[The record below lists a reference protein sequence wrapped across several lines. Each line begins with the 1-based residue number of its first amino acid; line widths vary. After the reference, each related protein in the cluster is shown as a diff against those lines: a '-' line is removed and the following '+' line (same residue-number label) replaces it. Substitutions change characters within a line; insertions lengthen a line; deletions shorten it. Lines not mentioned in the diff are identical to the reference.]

1 MYTLRAWYNYKMVIH
16 LENRVAFMVRTS
28 RIWIQTLITCV
39 VVHSMILC
47 KLGNLH
53 VGKTNFVY
61 IAISNSKEVLF
72 LKDGYA

>member
-47 KLGNLH
+47 KLGNWH
-53 VGKTNFVY
+53 VGKTNF
-61 IAISNSKEVLF
+61 AISNSKKVLF
-72 LKDGYA
+72 LKDGHA